1 MADPNRK
8 INLDLPSDDDDDDD
22 SSDEPE
28 LDPSEISL
36 VKEFEE
42 EFKGRFTDEDSVF
55 TEFCKQ
61 KPKLPPIVFPFE
73 AFHHHH
79 RGGGH
84 HRGGHRGGRFHNYG
98 QRQNY
103 DNRRNNYD
111 GGRFHHN
118 RDNRHRDHHQNQP
131 PFKRARDEPNKS
143 GDRGDGGG
151 GN

>member
-8 INLDLPSDDDDDDD
+8 INLDLPSDDDDD
-22 SSDEPE
+22 SDEPE
-28 LDPSEISL
+28 LNPLEVSL

-55 TEFCKQ
+55 AEFCKQ
-61 KPKLPPIVFPFE
+61 KPKPPPIVFPFE

-79 RGGGH
+79 RGG
-84 HRGGHRGGRFHNYG
+84 RGHRGGRFQNYG
-98 QRQNY
+98 QRQNF

-111 GGRFHHN
+111 GPRYNHHN
-118 RDNRHRDHHQNQP
+118 RDHHQHQP
-131 PFKRARDEPNKS
+131 PFKRARRDDFDPS
-143 GDRGDGGG
+143 QPG